1 MGLARFSEE
10 ATMGFEPMI
19 KVLQTSA
26 LPLGHVAKK
35 MLIVDWRSLIFTIH
49 NLQPSISNSESGRR
63 DSNPWPSPWQ
73 GDVIPLNYARKF
85 RSAPTANRECR
96 EPESNWRHHN
106 FQSCALPTELSRP
119 ESTFSQTQARFYT
132 RHFGLSSNGRK
143 TMSDF
148 FWIKF
153 ICAFKL
159 TLSQGH
165 AIIQSRQILCCSL
178 KYRIRNR
185 KESRPRSQIILQSF
199 IFHYSGFSP
208 LS

>member
-1 MGLARFSEE
+1 MLCTPYTLFFSSSE
-10 ATMGFEPMI
+10 ATMGFEPMM

-106 FQSCALPTELSRP
+106 FQSCALPTELSRLIHFVKCRP
-119 ESTFSQTQARFYT
+119 DFTRVTLDCQA
-132 RHFGLSSNGRK
+132 SIGRG
-143 TMSDF
+143 
-148 FWIKF
+148 
-153 ICAFKL
+153 C
-159 TLSQGH
+159 
-165 AIIQSRQILCCSL
+165 
-178 KYRIRNR
+178 N
-185 KESRPRSQIILQSF
+185 
-199 IFHYSGFSP
+199 
-208 LS
+208 